1 MISENIART
10 RGPTGDGI
18 REEYLR
24 SRDSGTAQTA
34 DNVGQCRTSKCSG
47 RLRRP
52 RFATFGEQARC
63 GERRRPPAVER
74 ARGASRP
81 SGAGSD
87 SGTSSTA
94 VCGAR
99 RRQARPHRGRGS
111 STWLASHARARM
123 RQCPRSPRSRSKTS
137 AASRSCGSTG

>member
-1 MISENIART
+1 MMGSHGFGRMSPAAALRT
-10 RGPTGDGI
+10 H
-18 REEYLR
+18 L
-24 SRDSGTAQTA
+24 SSGQA
-34 DNVGQCRTSKCSG
+34 TSKFL
-47 RLRRP
+47 LRHPKLR
-52 RFATFGEQARC
+52 ACHSEAAFGEQARC

-137 AASRSCGSTG
+137 AASRSCGTTG

>member
-1 MISENIART
+1 MRIETDPSLMSCWEVPPNN
-10 RGPTGDGI
+10 
-18 REEYLR
+18 
-24 SRDSGTAQTA
+24 SMQ
-34 DNVGQCRTSKCSG
+34 RTS
-47 RLRRP
+47 LRDAADAERSASKP
-52 RFATFGEQARC
+52 AE

-111 STWLASHARARM
+111 STWVASHARARK
-123 RQCPRSPRSRSKTS
+123 CVS
-137 AASRSCGSTG
+137 ARDRLAPDRKLPLLREAAGRRADAGELDRRREQFGQNGAA